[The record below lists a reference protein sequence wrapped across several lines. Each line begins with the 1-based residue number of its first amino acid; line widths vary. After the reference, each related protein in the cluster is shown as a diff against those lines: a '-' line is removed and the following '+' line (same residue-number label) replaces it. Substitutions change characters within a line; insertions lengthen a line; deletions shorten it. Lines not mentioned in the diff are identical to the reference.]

1 MGRTVILSEKQLKM
15 FTHYLTEK
23 ITFDEVTE
31 EAEKAD
37 KNPSDGRKKAGN
49 YTMGHVNIR
58 GFKITI
64 ENAKG
69 SIRKYKNEDGS
80 EGHNEMKNHYGYFS
94 KTTGKDGDHVDVF
107 IGENLDFDKVFVV
120 DQNKPDGTFDESK
133 VMLGFNSAEEA
144 KEAYLSNFDVEW
156 KGFKEITGVSVDLF
170 KKWLYRKHKQRK
182 PFAEYIEI
190 IKKKDK

>member
-1 MGRTVILSEKQLKM
+1 MGKTIILNEKQLRA
-15 FTHYLTEK
+15 FTKYLTEK

-37 KNPSDGRKKAGN
+37 KDPSEGKKSAGN
-49 YTMGHVNIR
+49 YAMGHVRIR
-58 GFKITI
+58 GFQITI

-69 SIRKYKNEDGS
+69 SFRKFKDENGK
-80 EGHNEMKNHYGYFS
+80 EGKVEMKNHYGYFS

-107 IGENLDFDKVFVV
+107 IGENLDFEKVYVV

-133 VMLGFNSAEEA
+133 VMLGFNSTEEA
-144 KEAYLSNFDVEW
+144 KNAYFSNFDDEW
-156 KGFKEITGVSVDLF
+156 NGFRCITCVSVPLF

-190 IKKKDK
+190 IKKKEE

>member
-1 MGRTVILSEKQLKM
+1 MGRVIILSEKQLRKY
-15 FTHYLTEK
+15 TTYLAEQ

-37 KNPSDGRKKAGN
+37 KEPSEGRKTAGN
-49 YTMGHVNIR
+49 YKMGHVTIN

-69 SIRKYKNEDGS
+69 SFRKYKDENGK
-80 EGHNEMKNHYGYFS
+80 EGQTEMQNHYGYFS
-94 KTTGKDGDHVDVF
+94 NTEGRDGDHVDVF
-107 IGENLDFDKVFVV
+107 IGEYLNFDKVFVV
-120 DQNKPDGTFDESK
+120 DQNKSDGTFDESK
-133 VMLGFNSAEEA
+133 VMLGFTSKEEA
-144 KEAYLSNFDVEW
+144 KKAYDSNFDENW
-156 KGFKEITGVSVDLF
+156 KGFREITSVSVPLF

-190 IKKKDK
+190 IKKKEK

>member
-1 MGRTVILSEKQLKM
+1 MGRVIILSEKQLRKY
-15 FTHYLTEK
+15 TTYLAEQ

-37 KNPSDGRKKAGN
+37 KEPSEGRKIAGN
-49 YTMGHVNIR
+49 YKMGHVTIN

-69 SIRKYKNEDGS
+69 SFRKYKDENGK
-80 EGHNEMKNHYGYFS
+80 EGQTEMQNHYGYFS
-94 KTTGKDGDHVDVF
+94 NTEGRDGDHVDVF
-107 IGENLDFDKVFVV
+107 IGEYLDFDKVFVV

-133 VMLGFNSAEEA
+133 VMLGFISKEEA
-144 KEAYLSNFDVEW
+144 KKAYDSNFDENW
-156 KGFKEITGVSVDLF
+156 KGFKEITSVSVPLF

-190 IKKKDK
+190 IKKKEK

>member
-1 MGRTVILSEKQLKM
+1 MGRVIILNEKQLRKY
-15 FTHYLTEK
+15 TTYLAEQ

-37 KNPSDGRKKAGN
+37 KEPSEGRKIAGN
-49 YTMGHVNIR
+49 YKMGHVTIN

-69 SIRKYKNEDGS
+69 SFRKYKDENGK
-80 EGHNEMKNHYGYFS
+80 EGQTEMQNHYGYFS
-94 KTTGKDGDHVDVF
+94 NTEGRDGDHVDVF
-107 IGENLDFDKVFVV
+107 IGENLDFEKVFVV

-133 VMLGFNSAEEA
+133 VMLGFTSKEEA
-144 KEAYLSNFDVEW
+144 KKAYESNFDKDW
-156 KGFKEITGVSVDLF
+156 KGFREITSVSVPLF

-182 PFAEYIEI
+182 PFADYIEI
-190 IKKKDK
+190 IKKKEK